1 MSSIQSIVDRFEIEA
16 LRGEFTDSVMMRDPD
31 RLASLFTEDGLW
43 RIPGAGVELTGREQI
58 RDGSKRLQS
67 QWDFFVQTT
76 HPGTIQID
84 GDAAAGRA
92 YISELAR
99 LQDGR
104 SGLNYAVYHDRYQR
118 TEDGWKFAERVY
130 EVRYLDATPLS
141 GSAQIESHE

>member
-84 GDAAAGRA
+84 GDSAAGRA

-130 EVRYLDATPLS
+130 EVRYLDTTPLS